1 MHGVNIKS
9 LYVYVRVNK
18 QDFGRNPLANL
29 VFVLDGAEV
38 GVRRMTL
45 LVLILKQ
52 LIYAQNCLEDGI
64 AWQTCDGQHR
74 WCSLKMCSFFM

>member
-9 LYVYVRVNK
+9 LYVCVRVNT

-29 VFVLDGAEV
+29 VFLLGGAEV

-45 LVLILKQ
+45 LLLILKQ
-52 LIYAQNCLEDGI
+52 LIYAQN
-64 AWQTCDGQHR
+64 
-74 WCSLKMCSFFM
+74 